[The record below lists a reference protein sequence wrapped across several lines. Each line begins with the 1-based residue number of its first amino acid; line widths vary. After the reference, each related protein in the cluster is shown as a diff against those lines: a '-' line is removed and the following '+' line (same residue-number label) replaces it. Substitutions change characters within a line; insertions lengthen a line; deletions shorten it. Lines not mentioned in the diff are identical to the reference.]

1 MEHAHGSSRTDLG
14 PNRQI
19 GLRAA
24 PGWILALALLG
35 FGGGTPATAAQQTGA
50 HGGSHHGYGMPEPV
64 RVQVPDCPADA
75 SGEAGARMQVESG
88 RMAVEA
94 HASDMES
101 ECVASVPVSA
111 MHALLPLQAGHYLRL
126 CASHGHLCDLIAAHA
141 RIRTDARARSNQAPA
156 APVMQDTL
164 AADDAALHAQLRT
177 ARTGRFE
184 SSWH

>member
-1 MEHAHGSSRTDLG
+1 
-14 PNRQI
+14 
-19 GLRAA
+19 
-24 PGWILALALLG
+24 
-35 FGGGTPATAAQQTGA
+35 
-50 HGGSHHGYGMPEPV
+50 MPEPV
-64 RVQVPDCPADA
+64 RVQVPDCPPDA
-75 SGEAGARMQVESG
+75 SVEAGARMQVESG

-94 HASDMES
+94 PASDMES
-101 ECVASVPVSA
+101 ECVASVPVPA
-111 MHALLPLQAGHYLRL
+111 MHALLPLRAAHYLRL

-141 RIRTDARARSNQAPA
+141 RIRTEPAARTRTDARARSNQAPA